1 MVRKGFSHPSGTWHE
16 NIRTASWSFPDTAA
30 CHSNRSGFDHRRPVA
45 AFAACHRLPSVGI
58 YGYGGIWL
66 AGHRLADL
74 LASLRSRS
82 WPRLE
87 NHATLGAACLHPAG
101 HSQRGSGVSTYF
113 LQPDQFAV
121 NINSALVIPIFEE
134 LLFRG
139 WGWTKLEQTPGFRGS
154 GLLHWLVISL
164 LFGIWHFGYADIY
177 ILKVAPA
184 VPSMDWGNFL
194 LMKFLT
200 TFIIGLIV
208 GLPRW
213 RAGRVYGSM
222 ILHTLINLFGRGSH
236 LLVECPNHKTRGVT
250 STGFVLFPG
259 AGSYFTKT
267 GTGLLSY
274 VPLPSCPSLFSP
286 QH

>member
-1 MVRKGFSHPSGTWHE
+1 MRTYVQQVGHFLILLLAIQIVRGLIIAGLSRLLQPATDSPLWAYMDMVAFGLLGIGLLIFLHPS
-16 NIRTASWSFPDTAA
+16 A
-30 CHSNRSGFDHRRPVA
+30 
-45 AFAACHRLPSVGI
+45 
-58 YGYGGIWL
+58 
-66 AGHRLADL
+66 ADL
-74 LASLRSRS
+74 GLDWRTM
-82 WPRLE
+82 P
-87 NHATLGAACLHPAG
+87 TLGAACLHPAG

-194 LMKFLT
+194 LMKFLMS
-200 TFIIGLIV
+200 FLIGLVV

-259 AGSYFTKT
+259 TGSYFTKT